1 MKKFLLLLLISN
13 ACFAQ
18 NVTIVWPFGAGDADA
33 NYSRTLVEAANQIQ
47 TKYKFIFEPKPGAGS
62 SIAANYVLSQPNT
75 IMSATA
81 AFFVRPNFYPAESHD
96 ISQFK
101 PLMTQCSAPFVVASS
116 KYKNIK
122 ELPRN
127 QRITIGVS
135 GTGTTTNLLALQLKK
150 QYDQIEP
157 VPYKT
162 TLDIMNDVL
171 GNRVDMLVGFV
182 SGIDQYV
189 NTKKLYVIGITGG
202 TSYPGYQIFGTPETR
217 EIINNFSLLVP
228 KNISQELY
236 KEWQEI
242 LKQASW
248 NPIVIKAYSA
258 DKCEPRNNTSNLED
272 WFTGQVKLWKKVSDQ

>member
-1 MKKFLLLLLISN
+1 MKKFLLLLLMSKV
-13 ACFAQ
+13 CFAQ
-18 NVTIVWPFGAGDADA
+18 TVTIVWPFGAGDADA

-47 TKYKFIFEPKPGAGS
+47 TKYKFVFEPKPGAGS
-62 SIAANYVLSQPNT
+62 SIAANYVLTQPNT

-81 AFFVRPNFYPAESHD
+81 AFFVRPNFYPLESHD
-96 ISQFK
+96 VNQFK
-101 PLMTQCSAPFVVASS
+101 ALMTQCSAPFVVASS

-122 ELPRN
+122 EIPRN

-150 QYDQIEP
+150 QFDQIEP

-162 TLDIMNDVL
+162 TLEIMNDVL

-182 SGIDQYV
+182 SGVDQYV

-202 TSYPGYQIFGTPETR
+202 VSYPSYQILGTSETR

-228 KNISQELY
+228 KNIATETYQ
-236 KEWQEI
+236 EWQSI
-242 LKQASW
+242 LKQAAWSP
-248 NPIVIKAYSA
+248 NVIKAYSA
-258 DKCEPRNNTSNLED
+258 DKCEPRNSTNNLDE
-272 WFTGQVKLWKKVSDQ
+272 WVAGQIKLWKKVSDQ